1 MKNNEKLIFHA
12 NGKLLL
18 TAEYLVLKG
27 AKALALPLNKG
38 QKLTVHNQESGLSW
52 KAYNPGGLWFEANFD
67 DELNLMNDHQPSEAL
82 RLNDI
87 INKAIKLNNSTIN
100 LLRGKSI
107 KTELEFNNN
116 WGWGSSSTLIALLS
130 KWLKTDPYLLLSHT
144 FGGSGYDIACA
155 LNNRPI
161 LYQTINDQTN
171 VEKVD
176 FDPEFKEHIFF
187 IYRGQKQ
194 NSNQEVKRF
203 TKDSVV
209 NNFVI
214 EEINEI
220 TDQMKSTKNLNE
232 FGRLMHLHED
242 IISSF
247 VQYKPINIEHFSDFK
262 GYTKSLGA
270 WGGDFFMAV
279 TEHNEEYLRTY
290 FQQKGHKTIFSYNQ
304 IVLNT
309 KS

>member
-1 MKNNEKLIFHA
+1 MKNNGKQIFHA

-27 AKALALPLNKG
+27 AKALALSLNKG

-52 KAYNPGGLWFEANFD
+52 KAFNPEGLWFEANFD
-67 DELNLMNDHQPSEAL
+67 DDLNLMNDNQSSEAL
-82 RLNDI
+82 RLRDI
-87 INKAIKLNNSTIN
+87 LNQVCKINNSTRD
-100 LLRGKSI
+100 LLKGKSI
-107 KTELEFNNN
+107 TTELEFNNN

-130 KWLKTDPYLLLSHT
+130 KWLKTDPYLLLKHT

-155 LNNRPI
+155 LNNQAI
-161 LYQTINDQTN
+161 IYQTIKNQTT

-187 IYRGQKQ
+187 IYSGQKQ

-203 TKDSVV
+203 TKDSTVSDL
-209 NNFVI
+209 VI

-220 TDQMKSTKNLNE
+220 TDLMTSTQSLSE
-232 FGRLMHLHED
+232 FGRLMHKHED
-242 IISSF
+242 IISHF
-247 VQYKPINIEHFSDFK
+247 VQFKPLNIEHFSDFK

-279 TEHNEEYLRTY
+279 TECNEEYLRNY
-290 FQQKGHKTIFSYNQ
+290 FQQKGLKTIFSYKQ